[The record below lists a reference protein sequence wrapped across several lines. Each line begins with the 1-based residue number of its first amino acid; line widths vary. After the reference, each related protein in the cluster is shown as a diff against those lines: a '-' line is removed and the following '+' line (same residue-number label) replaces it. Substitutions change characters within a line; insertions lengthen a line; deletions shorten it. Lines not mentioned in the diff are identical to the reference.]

1 MKTKSPWKAI
11 LSLLIVATMLL
22 SLPLTAFAADPFMK
36 YDEPIT
42 LTVVKG
48 VTVATDTEDKTQ
60 NNEFLKFFEENYGI
74 KLEYKWVTT
83 PEQYSQRIALDLAM
97 DDLADIVVV
106 DATVLG
112 QMIESGQAM
121 DITQVWADYADELT
135 KTLVTPAGSASY
147 EMAQKD
153 GKLYGIP
160 YATPVLESLHGLFLR
175 EDWRVKLGLPE
186 PKTLED
192 LEKILYAFAND
203 DPDGNGVKDTY
214 GIGLNKDL
222 YGNGYELY
230 SIANMMHAYPDAWV
244 ENAEGKIVYG
254 SVQPEMKTVLEKL
267 AKWYQDGLIDPE
279 FTVKTP
285 EQEAELTLTEKLGVF
300 TGVQWAQFMSD
311 ALPSLWTNNPES
323 DWKLWGLPSVD
334 DAAVKPIVYDNTNQF
349 IVITSKCKNPEA
361 AVVVLN
367 LLHKIGAGSATDIL
381 PTEDDF
387 RLVWDDWTW
396 LPFTPESIHGNV
408 PKWEAVFAA
417 IDNNDPSLVTYNYNA
432 LALYNDQMNK
442 YINHPEYRTGTDDQK
457 SDIRGQWATRF
468 SGQMFGMA
476 TELNENGMLTFE
488 KRGPLLTETM
498 IDSQAT
504 LDKLELEAFT
514 RIITGDADISE
525 FDTFVDQWNALGG
538 EAITAEINAHFGK

>member
-1 MKTKSPWKAI
+1 METKKSWKAF
-11 LSLLIVATMLL
+11 LCLLTVVTMLL

-36 YDEPIT
+36 YDEPVT

-60 NNEFLKFFEENYGI
+60 DNEFLKFFENNYGI

-186 PKTLED
+186 PTNFEEF
-192 LEKILYAFAND
+192 EKILYAFAND

-222 YGNGYELY
+222 YGNGYEIY
-230 SIANMMHAYPDAWV
+230 TIANMMHAYPDAWI

-285 EQEAELTLTEKLGVF
+285 DQEAELTLTEKLGAF
-300 TGVQWAQFMSD
+300 TGVQWAQFMAD

-334 DAAVKPIVYDNTNQF
+334 DVAVKPIVYDNTNQF
-349 IVITSKCKNPEA
+349 IVVTSKCKNPEA
-361 AVVVLN
+361 AVIVLN

-381 PTEDDF
+381 PTEEDF
-387 RLVWDDWTW
+387 RLVWDDWSW

-417 IDNNDPSLVTYNYNA
+417 IDNNDPSLVNYNYNA

-442 YINHPEYRTGTDDQK
+442 YINHPEYRTGTEEEK
-457 SDIRGQWATRF
+457 SNIRGQWATCF

-476 TELNENGMLTFE
+476 TELNQNGMLTFE

-504 LDKLELEAFT
+504 LDKLELETFT

-525 FDTFVDQWNALGG
+525 FDTFVEQWNTLGG

>member
-1 MKTKSPWKAI
+1 MKTKKSWF
-11 LSLLIVATMLL
+11 SLLL
-22 SLPLTAFAADPFMK
+22 SLVLVCAMCLPALADGADPFKK
-36 YDEPIT
+36 YDEPVT
-42 LTVVKG
+42 VTVVKG

-60 NNEFLKFFEENYGI
+60 NNEFLKFIENNYGI

-97 DDLADIVVV
+97 DDLADVVV
-106 DATVLG
+106 VNATVLG

-135 KTLVTPAGSASY
+135 KELVTPAGSASY

-175 EDWRVKLGLPE
+175 EDWRVKLNLPE
-186 PKTLED
+186 PTTFAELEQ
-192 LEKILYAFAND
+192 ILYAFAND
-203 DPDGNGVKDTY
+203 DPDGNGIKDTY

-230 SIANMMHAYPDAWV
+230 SIANMMHAYPDAWI

-254 SVQPEMKTVLEKL
+254 SVQPEMKTVLETL
-267 AKWYQDGLIDPE
+267 AKWYKDGLIDPE

-334 DAAVKPIVYDNTNQF
+334 DEAVKPIVYDNTNQF
-349 IVITSKCKNPEA
+349 IVITSKCEHPEA
-361 AVVVLN
+361 AIVVLN

-396 LPFTPESIHGNV
+396 MPYTPESIHGNV

-476 TELNENGMLTFE
+476 TELNAQGMLTFE

-525 FDTFVDQWNALGG
+525 FDTFVEQWNALGG
-538 EAITAEINAHFGK
+538 EAITNEINAHFGK